1 MREAGLTACALWWD
15 EFTYGPWPP
24 DDALITAVYTEMEL
38 ARLGGIAQEPLDKCL
53 DCL

>member
-1 MREAGLTACALWWD
+1 MREAGLTAFAKWWG

-24 DDALITAVYTEMEL
+24 DAALITAVYTEMER
-38 ARLGGIAQEPLDKCL
+38 ARLGGVGQAPLEKCL